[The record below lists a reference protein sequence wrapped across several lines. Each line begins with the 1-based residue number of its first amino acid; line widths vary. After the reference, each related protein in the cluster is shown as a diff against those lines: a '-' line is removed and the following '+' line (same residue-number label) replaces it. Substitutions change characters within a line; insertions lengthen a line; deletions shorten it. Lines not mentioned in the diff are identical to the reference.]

1 MYLSSQIMD
10 SFDCC
15 ARDDV
20 SPDNYGN
27 AELFRRLGGFS
38 TQETTCRKKYKK
50 TQPTSGLVEK
60 LRFLEK
66 QDRFTTC
73 FSRPVEQVPYFEG
86 WGMGA
91 KSLGVKA
98 G

>member
-20 SPDNYGN
+20 GADNDGN

-38 TQETTCRKKYKK
+38 TQETTCRKKLNKIIKK
-50 TQPTSGLVEK
+50 LNQHQG
-60 LRFLEK
+60 
-66 QDRFTTC
+66 
-73 FSRPVEQVPYFEG
+73 
-86 WGMGA
+86 
-91 KSLGVKA
+91 
-98 G
+98 